1 MGEGTTGVDSFT
13 PKVVGD
19 DRKIKIGLASLRPI
33 YEMAVHNRS
42 LSKKYMKHYLEM
54 ETEDEEVISNLSTI
68 HTISSQQCEVLE
80 KMVAFATSEKIAVF
94 SSEITAIMMTG
105 REVLRVEEALTQR
118 NISFFLH

>member
-1 MGEGTTGVDSFT
+1 VDE
-13 PKVVGD
+13 

-33 YEMAVHNRS
+33 YEMAIQNQR
-42 LSKKYMKHYLEM
+42 LSKQYMKHYFEL

-105 REVLRVEEALTQR
+105 REVLRVQKLLAQR